1 MAEPL
6 SDGSAL
12 TPLHITEDW
21 VIEGVGWLR
30 LVVELFGA
38 GVIAIGVVMAAVGVV
53 RVLIT
58 HRDES
63 FHHVRLDL
71 ARYLALALEFQLA
84 ADILGT
90 AIAPTWDQ
98 IGKLGAVAVI
108 RTGLNLFLMHE
119 INLVKGEDDQVPTLS
134 DDGAK
139 AGAPP

>member
-1 MAEPL
+1 MADPA
-6 SDGSAL
+6 SDDSAQSL
-12 TPLHITEDW
+12 LYITEDW

-38 GVIAIGVVMAAVGVV
+38 GVIALGVVAAAIGVV

-119 INLVKGEDDQVPTLS
+119 IKLVKGEEDPEPSRSAD
-134 DDGAK
+134 
-139 AGAPP
+139 

>member
-1 MAEPL
+1 MDEPL
-6 SDGSAL
+6 TDVV
-12 TPLHITEDW
+12 TPTLLYTTESW

-30 LVVELFGA
+30 LVVEVFGA
-38 GVIAIGVVMAAVGVV
+38 GVIAIGLVVAVIGVV

-63 FHHVRLDL
+63 FHHVRLDM

-119 INLVKGEDDQVPTLS
+119 IKLVKSEEEEENGQVDT
-134 DDGAK
+134 
-139 AGAPP
+139 